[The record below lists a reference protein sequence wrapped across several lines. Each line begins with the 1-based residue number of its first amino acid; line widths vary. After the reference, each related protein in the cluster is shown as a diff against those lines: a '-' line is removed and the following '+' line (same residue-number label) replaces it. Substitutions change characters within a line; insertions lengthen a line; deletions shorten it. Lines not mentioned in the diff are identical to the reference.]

1 MIEDIF
7 KLIVNGV
14 VKAKLP
20 LCASV
25 FNFRFSTPVFMAGE
39 KPYKCDYCP
48 KSFHML
54 GHYQYHVRHHT
65 GEKPYQC
72 DTCGKAFSYS
82 HNLNEHKNVHTGYR
96 PYRYV
101 LGPSVSFLRI
111 FSLSLSTE
119 EINQT
124 RNTV

>member
-1 MIEDIF
+1 MKSLPSILYFFFIF
-7 KLIVNGV
+7 FLSLLVDRV
-14 VKAKLP
+14 VKAKLS
-20 LCASV
+20 LCTSV
-25 FNFRFSTPVFMAGE
+25 FNFLFFTPVVLAGE
-39 KPYKCDYCP
+39 KPYKCEYCP

-72 DTCGKAFSYS
+72 NTCGKAFSYS

-101 LGPSVSFLRI
+101 LGV
-111 FSLSLSTE
+111 TT
-119 EINQT
+119 T
-124 RNTV
+124 RTFYGVMW